1 MTITLPSLSSA
12 TQSTIRSVGALEF
25 CCAIG
30 LAKASEQMA
39 NAISEILEFLGI
51 VFLASNSV
59 PFDSDA
65 THSWNCQARWP
76 VFESNWLLE
85 SRLGR
90 RFAIAWIAAWLAFC
104 GLAVLFVFLRN

>member
-25 CCAIG
+25 CCAIAF
-30 LAKASEQMA
+30 AKASEQMA

-59 PFDSDA
+59 PSDSDA
-65 THSWNCQARWP
+65 THSWNCQASDAAS
-76 VFESNWLLE
+76 VFAALE
-85 SRLGR
+85 DR
-90 RFAIAWIAAWLAFC
+90 
-104 GLAVLFVFLRN
+104 